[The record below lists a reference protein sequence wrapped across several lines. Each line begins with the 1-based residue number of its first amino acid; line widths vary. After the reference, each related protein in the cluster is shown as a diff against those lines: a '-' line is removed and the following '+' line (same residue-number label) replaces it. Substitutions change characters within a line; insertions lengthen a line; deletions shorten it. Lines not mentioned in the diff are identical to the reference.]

1 MGAECVAKEGVKKGE
16 KEGLEGAAE
25 GDRGGAG

>member
-1 MGAECVAKEGVKKGE
+1 MRSECVAKEGVKKEE

-25 GDRGGAG
+25 GERGGAG